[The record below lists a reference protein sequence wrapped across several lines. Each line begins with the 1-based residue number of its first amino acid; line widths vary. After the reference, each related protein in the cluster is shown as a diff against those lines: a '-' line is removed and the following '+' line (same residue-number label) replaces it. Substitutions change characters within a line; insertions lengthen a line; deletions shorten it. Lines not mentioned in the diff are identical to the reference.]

1 MSNKVILSP
10 LLTSVVLP
18 HFSTDKIFL
27 LSILTKKGEKMET
40 KLKKWQI
47 VYIERVKYTVVNMIE
62 YKEDTWVWQEY
73 EIKHEAGAIRWL
85 CVEKDE
91 NNKTEYSIYDK
102 YYGDINENEIS
113 FSSQNTQ
120 YELYEKGTATVKD
133 YFGNVDV
140 DVGERCEY
148 IDYISEDKSKVLSI
162 EKWEEEIEKSE
173 GRYIDSSKVRITNEI
188 DTQKE
193 EMEKINKKKGRIMS
207 WIIYGI
213 IFLPLIISVF
223 SSLTSGLFVNKSI
236 QKYIDK
242 QKKYTYVTS
251 VTNNTNRE
259 KAKIYK
265 SPYGDIDTT
274 VKDIISGVPEG
285 ITDTID
291 TDPNTEEDGIGLKTK
306 NEFAYIY
313 LENGNVYV
321 QVSNKNY
328 ANNNTGSTYHNRYHT
343 YYYATYNSNRS
354 SYTYSTYRNSARQQ
368 SVNARTSSGG
378 GTSSGK

>member
-1 MSNKVILSP
+1 M
-10 LLTSVVLP
+10 
-18 HFSTDKIFL
+18 
-27 LSILTKKGEKMET
+27 EK

-47 VYIERVKYTVVNMIE
+47 VYIEKVKYTVVNMIE
-62 YKEDTWVWQEY
+62 YKEDTWIWQEY
-73 EIKHEAGAIRWL
+73 EIKHDAGAIRWL

-102 YYGDINENEIS
+102 YYGKINENEIS
-113 FSSQNTQ
+113 FCSQGMQ

-133 YFGNVDV
+133 YFGNADV
-140 DVGERCEY
+140 DVGEKCEY
-148 IDYISEDKSKVLSI
+148 IDYISEDKRKVLSI
-162 EKWEEEIEKSE
+162 EKWGSEIEKSE
-173 GRYIDSSKVRITNEI
+173 GKYIDSSTIRITNEI
-188 DTQKE
+188 DAQKVNI
-193 EMEKINKKKGRIMS
+193 EKENKKKGKLIN
-207 WIIYGI
+207 WIINGI
-213 IFLPLIISVF
+213 IFLPIIICLFGPVI
-223 SSLTSGLFVNKSI
+223 SGLFVNKSM

-265 SPYGDIDTT
+265 SPYNEIDTT

-285 ITDTID
+285 ITETID
-291 TDPNTEEDGIGLKTK
+291 SAPNTEEDGIGLKTK
-306 NEFAYIY
+306 EEFAYIY

-328 ANNNTGSTYHNRYHT
+328 ANNNTGSTYHNRYRT

-368 SVNARTSSGG
+368 SVNSRTSSGG

>member
-1 MSNKVILSP
+1 
-10 LLTSVVLP
+10 
-18 HFSTDKIFL
+18 
-27 LSILTKKGEKMET
+27 MES

-73 EIKHEAGAIRWL
+73 EIKHDAGAIRWL

-133 YFGNVDV
+133 YFGNADV

-188 DTQKE
+188 DSQKE
-193 EMEKINKKKGRIMS
+193 EMEKSNKKKGRIMS

-274 VKDIISGVPEG
+274 VKDIRSGVPEG

-368 SVNARTSSGG
+368 SVNSRTSSGG

>member
-1 MSNKVILSP
+1 
-10 LLTSVVLP
+10 
-18 HFSTDKIFL
+18 
-27 LSILTKKGEKMET
+27 MEN

-47 VYIERVKYTVVNMIE
+47 VYIEKVKYTVVNMIE
-62 YKEDTWVWQEY
+62 YKEDTWIWQEY
-73 EIKHEAGAIRWL
+73 EIKHDAGAIRWL

-251 VTNNTNRE
+251 ITNNTNRE

>member
-1 MSNKVILSP
+1 
-10 LLTSVVLP
+10 
-18 HFSTDKIFL
+18 
-27 LSILTKKGEKMET
+27 MES

-133 YFGNVDV
+133 YFGNADV

-193 EMEKINKKKGRIMS
+193 EIEKINKKKGRIMS

-265 SPYGDIDTT
+265 SPYGDMDTT

-368 SVNARTSSGG
+368 SVNSRTSSGG

>member
-1 MSNKVILSP
+1 
-10 LLTSVVLP
+10 
-18 HFSTDKIFL
+18 
-27 LSILTKKGEKMET
+27 MES

-133 YFGNVDV
+133 YFGNADV

-148 IDYISEDKSKVLSI
+148 IDYISGDKSKVLSI

-193 EMEKINKKKGRIMS
+193 KIEKINKKKGRIMS

-368 SVNARTSSGG
+368 SVNSRTSSGG

>member
-1 MSNKVILSP
+1 
-10 LLTSVVLP
+10 
-18 HFSTDKIFL
+18 
-27 LSILTKKGEKMET
+27 MES

-73 EIKHEAGAIRWL
+73 EIKHDAGAIRWL

-133 YFGNVDV
+133 YFGNADV

-188 DTQKE
+188 DSQKE
-193 EMEKINKKKGRIMS
+193 EMEKSNKKKGRIMS

-242 QKKYTYVTS
+242 
-251 VTNNTNRE
+251 
-259 KAKIYK
+259 
-265 SPYGDIDTT
+265 
-274 VKDIISGVPEG
+274 
-285 ITDTID
+285 
-291 TDPNTEEDGIGLKTK
+291 
-306 NEFAYIY
+306 
-313 LENGNVYV
+313 
-321 QVSNKNY
+321 
-328 ANNNTGSTYHNRYHT
+328 
-343 YYYATYNSNRS
+343 
-354 SYTYSTYRNSARQQ
+354 
-368 SVNARTSSGG
+368 
-378 GTSSGK
+378 

>member
-1 MSNKVILSP
+1 
-10 LLTSVVLP
+10 
-18 HFSTDKIFL
+18 
-27 LSILTKKGEKMET
+27 MES

-133 YFGNVDV
+133 YFGNADV

-193 EMEKINKKKGRIMS
+193 EIEKINKKKGRIMS

-291 TDPNTEEDGIGLKTK
+291 TDPNTEGDGIGLKTK

-368 SVNARTSSGG
+368 SVNSRTSSGG

>member
-1 MSNKVILSP
+1 
-10 LLTSVVLP
+10 
-18 HFSTDKIFL
+18 
-27 LSILTKKGEKMET
+27 MES

-133 YFGNVDV
+133 YFGNADV

-193 EMEKINKKKGRIMS
+193 KIEKINKKKGRIMS

>member
-1 MSNKVILSP
+1 
-10 LLTSVVLP
+10 
-18 HFSTDKIFL
+18 
-27 LSILTKKGEKMET
+27 MES

-73 EIKHEAGAIRWL
+73 EIKHEAGAISWL

-133 YFGNVDV
+133 YFGNADV

-193 EMEKINKKKGRIMS
+193 KIEKINKKKGRIMS

-368 SVNARTSSGG
+368 SVNSRTSSGG

>member
-1 MSNKVILSP
+1 
-10 LLTSVVLP
+10 
-18 HFSTDKIFL
+18 
-27 LSILTKKGEKMET
+27 MES

-73 EIKHEAGAIRWL
+73 EIKHDAGAIRWL

-133 YFGNVDV
+133 YFGNADV

-188 DTQKE
+188 DSQKE
-193 EMEKINKKKGRIMS
+193 EMEKSNKKKGRIMS

-265 SPYGDIDTT
+265 SPYGDMDTT
-274 VKDIISGVPEG
+274 VKEVFQKE
-285 ITDTID
+285 
-291 TDPNTEEDGIGLKTK
+291 
-306 NEFAYIY
+306 
-313 LENGNVYV
+313 
-321 QVSNKNY
+321 
-328 ANNNTGSTYHNRYHT
+328 
-343 YYYATYNSNRS
+343 
-354 SYTYSTYRNSARQQ
+354 
-368 SVNARTSSGG
+368 
-378 GTSSGK
+378 

>member
-1 MSNKVILSP
+1 
-10 LLTSVVLP
+10 
-18 HFSTDKIFL
+18 
-27 LSILTKKGEKMET
+27 MES

-133 YFGNVDV
+133 YFGNADV

-193 EMEKINKKKGRIMS
+193 KIEKINKKKGRIMS

-368 SVNARTSSGG
+368 SVNSRTSSGG

>member
-1 MSNKVILSP
+1 
-10 LLTSVVLP
+10 
-18 HFSTDKIFL
+18 
-27 LSILTKKGEKMET
+27 MEN

-47 VYIERVKYTVVNMIE
+47 VYIEKVKYTVVNMIE

-73 EIKHEAGAIRWL
+73 EIKHDAGGAVRWL

-91 NNKTEYSIYDK
+91 NNKIEYSIYDK
-102 YYGDINENEIS
+102 YYGEIKENEIS
-113 FSSQNTQ
+113 FYSQNTQ

-133 YFGNVDV
+133 YFGNADV
-140 DVGERCEY
+140 DVGESCEY
-148 IDYISEDKSKVLSI
+148 IDYISEDKTTILSI
-162 EKWEEEIEKSE
+162 NKWDGEIEKSKGE
-173 GRYIDSSKVRITNEI
+173 YIDTSKVRITNEI
-188 DTQKE
+188 DTKKI
-193 EMEKINKKKGRIMS
+193 EMEKSNKKRSKIIDWVIKGV
-207 WIIYGI
+207 IYV
-213 IFLPLIISVF
+213 PLIIYIF
-223 SSLTSGLFVNKSI
+223 LLLTPGLFVNKSI

-265 SPYGDIDTT
+265 SPYGEIDTT

-285 ITDTID
+285 ITETID
-291 TDPNTEEDGIGLKTK
+291 SDPNTEEDGIGLKTK

-321 QVSNKNY
+321 QVSDKKY
-328 ANNNTGSTYHNRYHT
+328 ANNNTGSTYHHRYRT
-343 YYYATYNSNRS
+343 YYYTTYNSNRS
-354 SYTYSTYRNSARQQ
+354 SYMYSTYKNSARQQ
-368 SVNARTSSGG
+368 SVNSRTSSGG

>member
-1 MSNKVILSP
+1 
-10 LLTSVVLP
+10 
-18 HFSTDKIFL
+18 
-27 LSILTKKGEKMET
+27 MEN

-73 EIKHEAGAIRWL
+73 EIKHDAGAIRWL

-133 YFGNVDV
+133 YFGNADV

-193 EMEKINKKKGRIMS
+193 EMEKVNKKKGRIMS

-223 SSLTSGLFVNKSI
+223 SSLTSGLFVNKSM

-265 SPYGDIDTT
+265 SPYNEIDTT

-285 ITDTID
+285 ITETID
-291 TDPNTEEDGIGLKTK
+291 ADQNTEEDGIGLKTK
-306 NEFAYIY
+306 EEFAYIY

-368 SVNARTSSGG
+368 SVNSRTSSGG